1 MKRKCQVFYLG
12 GFSEGAAGRGAQKGG
27 GFSEGL
33 RELSE
38 WLGIFLAMAAWYG
51 TCRHLCGILLAFSEK
66 TSAAQQKNLCECRLS
81 PLEGTEYLNI

>member
-1 MKRKCQVFYLG
+1 MG
-12 GFSEGAAGRGAQKGG
+12 GFSEGAAGKGLLAGGLRKGG
-27 GFSEGL
+27 LPARGL

-81 PLEGTEYLNI
+81 PLEDTEYLNI